1 MSFWTSSRTSISG
14 YLKDQAKMFLLAQKW
29 IRGLVLG
36 CMVLLAGTASCS
48 SDSYDP
54 DPYDD
59 VPPVVTVDFN
69 YVVPGRITIR
79 LPQNQNKRPFRID
92 SESKSRPLPFAKM
105 SGVYQSLAAFPLLY
119 GSPQGAIPLR
129 R

>member
-1 MSFWTSSRTSISG
+1 
-14 YLKDQAKMFLLAQKW
+14 MFLLAHKW

-36 CMVLLAGTASCS
+36 CMMILAGTASCS

-79 LPQNQNKRPFRID
+79 LPQNQNKRSVRIA
-92 SESKSRPLPFAKM
+92 SESKSLQLPFAKI
-105 SGVYQSLAAFPLLY
+105 GRVYEFLAAFPLLY

>member
-1 MSFWTSSRTSISG
+1 
-14 YLKDQAKMFLLAQKW
+14 MFLLAHRW

-36 CMVLLAGTASCS
+36 CMVLLAGTASCW

-59 VPPVVTVDFN
+59 TPPVVSVEFH
-69 YVVPGRITIR
+69 YVVPGRVSLR
-79 LPQNQNKRPFRID
+79 RPQNQNKRPFRLE
-92 SESKSRPLPFAKM
+92 SGSKSLQMPFVEVA
-105 SGVYQSLAAFPLLY
+105 GLYESLVASPILH
-119 GSPQGAIPLR
+119 GSPQWAIPLR

>member
-1 MSFWTSSRTSISG
+1 
-14 YLKDQAKMFLLAQKW
+14 MFLLAHKW

-48 SDSYDP
+48 YDSYDP

-59 VPPVVTVDFN
+59 VPPVVTVEFN
-69 YVVPGRITIR
+69 YVVPGQINIR
-79 LPQNQNKRPFRID
+79 RPQNQNKRPIRID
-92 SESKSRPLPFAKM
+92 SASKARQMPFSEVAGLYESLVVS
-105 SGVYQSLAAFPLLY
+105 PLLH
-119 GSPQGAIPLR
+119 GSPQWAIPLR

>member
-1 MSFWTSSRTSISG
+1 
-14 YLKDQAKMFLLAQKW
+14 
-29 IRGLVLG
+29 
-36 CMVLLAGTASCS
+36 MVLLAGTASCS

>member
-1 MSFWTSSRTSISG
+1 
-14 YLKDQAKMFLLAQKW
+14 MFLRAHKW

-48 SDSYDP
+48 CDSYDP
-54 DPYDD
+54 DPYDN
-59 VPPVVTVDFN
+59 VPPVVTVEFN
-69 YVVPGRITIR
+69 YVVPGHVSIR
-79 LPQNQNKRPFRID
+79 PQNQNKRPFRID
-92 SESKSRPLPFAKM
+92 SASKSQFLPFAEV
-105 SGVYQSLAAFPLLY
+105 SGLFESLVAAPILF

>member
-1 MSFWTSSRTSISG
+1 
-14 YLKDQAKMFLLAQKW
+14 MFLLAHKW
-29 IRGLVLG
+29 IRGLLLG

-48 SDSYDP
+48 CDSYDP

-69 YVVPGRITIR
+69 YVVPGRINIR
-79 LPQNQNKRPFRID
+79 RPQNQNKRPIRID
-92 SESKSRPLPFAKM
+92 PGSASRQLPFAEVGGLYETLVV
-105 SGVYQSLAAFPLLY
+105 SSLLLH
-119 GSPQGAIPLR
+119 GSPQWAIPLR

>member
-1 MSFWTSSRTSISG
+1 
-14 YLKDQAKMFLLAQKW
+14 MFVLAHKW

-36 CMVLLAGTASCS
+36 CMVLLAGTASFS

-59 VPPVVTVDFN
+59 VPPVVTVEFN
-69 YVVPGRITIR
+69 YVVPGRINIKR
-79 LPQNQNKRPFRID
+79 PQKQNKRPIRLD
-92 SESKSRPLPFAKM
+92 SGSASQQPPFAEAGGLYETFVV
-105 SGVYQSLAAFPLLY
+105 SPLLHS
-119 GSPQGAIPLR
+119 SPQWAIPLR

>member
-1 MSFWTSSRTSISG
+1 
-14 YLKDQAKMFLLAQKW
+14 MFLLAHKW

-48 SDSYDP
+48 TDSYDP
-54 DPYDD
+54 DPYDNI
-59 VPPVVTVDFN
+59 PPVVTVEFN
-69 YVVPGRITIR
+69 YVVPGRVSIR
-79 LPQNQNKRPFRID
+79 RPQNQNKRPFRID
-92 SESKSRPLPFAKM
+92 SASKSQ
-105 SGVYQSLAAFPLLY
+105 SQSLPVAQVNGLFESLVASPILY